1 MGYYVDDTKERLL
14 FLEKVV
20 AILIAEEYGVELDS
34 EDIDM
39 MDDLF
44 QEKYYK

>member
-1 MGYYVDDTKERLL
+1 MGYYVDDTEQRLL

-20 AILIAEEYGVELDS
+20 AILIAEKYGVELDS
-34 EDIDM
+34 EDEDMIDE
-39 MDDLF
+39 LF